1 MTNSKVIKIR
11 EITEGCMPE
20 QYGDALDL
28 KCAETLY
35 IEKGYRAK
43 IKLGVAMEIPEGYYA
58 LLLPRSSTADKFH
71 IIQTNS
77 IGLIDNDYKGDD
89 EEWAMPILALETT
102 CINKGDRV
110 CQFLIQKKTPIEL
123 LQVETLGNDNR
134 GGFGSTGV

>member
-1 MTNSKVIKIR
+1 MVVSKVIKIK
-11 EITEGCMPE
+11 EIVKGCMPE

-35 IEKGYRAK
+35 VEKGCRAK
-43 IKLGVAMEIPEGYYA
+43 IKLGVAMEIPKGYYA

-89 EEWAMPILALETT
+89 DEWAMPIFALEDTY
-102 CINKGDRV
+102 INKGDRV

-123 LQVETLGNDNR
+123 IQVETLGNDNR